1 MARSSRWSDM
11 WASKR
16 KR

>member
-1 MARSSRWSDM
+1 M
-11 WASKR
+11 ASKR